1 MFSFIQ
7 QIAGI
12 SCEARSWKAFVPDC
26 ESRIT
31 VMSFMKPPRR
41 IVLRSSSLGA
51 LCIAAILLFAG
62 CSTPF
67 TYTPKHAQQYSA
79 ISNDRGL
86 AIVEGLDARVKK
98 EKRPKWK
105 PTAEQVVAN
114 ALADEL
120 NHARLFQ
127 RVNVNLKHTVAQTAP
142 EYSLAVS
149 FRVKKL
155 QLFNDYTAGEVAGG
169 AALGLLGL
177 PGVFIA
183 ASIPTKFVSDA
194 EVEFEVFD
202 VATKELVFAKNY
214 SETRA
219 CTQNAYKGQK
229 PLMEQTSGALEAV
242 IVRFVND
249 LTALPVCGR
258 VAVQTGTDATQ

>member
-1 MFSFIQ
+1 
-7 QIAGI
+7 
-12 SCEARSWKAFVPDC
+12 
-26 ESRIT
+26 
-31 VMSFMKPPRR
+31 
-41 IVLRSSSLGA
+41 
-51 LCIAAILLFAG
+51 LFAG

-79 ISNDRGL
+79 LSNNRGL
-86 AIVEGLDARVKK
+86 AIVGGSDARLKK

-105 PTAEQVVAN
+105 PVAEQVVAN

-127 RVNVNLKHTVAQTAP
+127 RVNINLKGTSAHTAP

-169 AALGLLGL
+169 AALGLLGI

-202 VATKELVFAKNY
+202 VATKQSVFAKDY

-229 PLMEQTSGALEAV
+229 PLMEQTSDALEAV
-242 IVRFVND
+242 IVRFVKD
-249 LTALPVCGR
+249 LSGLPVCGS
-258 VAVQTGTDATQ
+258 VAVQAETDATQ